1 MNNSSP
7 RDLQVWHVPKRSSS
21 HQMVGSINILI
32 AEDMD
37 GAPWNLQRKETFNT
51 RLGQWGFT
59 ESGGPLA
66 QSARRTLEAMLK
78 YVGLIFI
85 VEKGNRPILLIS
97 EAGKELQRGNSYP
110 RPHQRKRLSDTI
122 KQNPAWNSLE
132 VIRDQL
138 KKLIITNPVIRADCI
153 NVLVFPLRAV
163 LRLLMDDEIGILS
176 HEELA
181 YIVFSM
187 RSCNE
192 HELVKQRILNFRS
205 LSPGDRDKELTAFKK
220 TPVGNKTLV
229 QAPTALYFI
238 KYCLI
243 TGFCFSKRL
252 GGKTCLVI
260 NENKRNEVEAYL
272 KEYATVDAFDF
283 GSDIDLWIEYFG
295 EPTRHLPPISVDF
308 IFENPDAVGVV
319 ITYSS
324 SNKRSKP
331 RHILLDKDHASQSVA
346 LFPQEEYQIE
356 IMDVDSGAVIEKRKM
371 IISDRVKNISC
382 AKDKTSVQN
391 WDLSKIKK
399 SIEELIVSKSGL
411 DSEYEKRVEL
421 YSTLT
426 SQPTYIKDCRGSLR
440 GGRLEYLF
448 YQFFLI
454 LESTKII
461 DSVIWNG
468 STAEFGL
475 HRPAPGGRAG
485 NPDIVVSI
493 KHVKCP
499 IELTTIKNARAQWS
513 AEGVSVHDH
522 VKNFQSEFHV
532 QDQQIIGIFS
542 APEIHAPIR
551 PSLESESR
559 RLKRPILCLTIDE
572 LISIFAEK
580 KRDQIVEYLE
590 TEGARLISGK
600 HVS

>member
-1 MNNSSP
+1 MANSSS

-21 HQMVGSINILI
+21 HQMVGSINILL

-37 GAPWNLQRKETFNT
+37 GNPWNLQRKETFNT

-78 YVGLIFI
+78 YVGLIFV
-85 VEKGNRPILLIS
+85 VEKGNRPILLVS
-97 EAGKELQRGNSYP
+97 EAGKELQSKNTYT

-122 KQNPAWNSLE
+122 KQNPAWNTLE

-153 NVLVFPLRAV
+153 NILVFPFRAV
-163 LRLLMDDEIGILS
+163 LRLLLYSEIVSLS

-192 HELVKQRILNFRS
+192 HQLVKQRILNFRS
-205 LSPGDRDKELTAFKK
+205 LNTVDRNKELDAFKK
-220 TPVGNKTLV
+220 TSVGNKTLV
-229 QAPTALYFI
+229 QAPTSLYFI
-238 KYCLI
+238 KYCVI
-243 TGFCFSKRL
+243 TGFCSTKRMA
-252 GGKTCLVI
+252 GKTCLVI
-260 NENKRNEVEAYL
+260 NEGKRKEIEAYL
-272 KEYATVDAFDF
+272 KEYTAINAFDF
-283 GSDIDLWIEYFG
+283 GFDVDLWIDYFG
-295 EPTRHLPPISVDF
+295 EPSRRYPPILVDF
-308 IFENPDAVGVV
+308 IFENPDAVGIA

-324 SNKRSKP
+324 VNKSSKP
-331 RHILLDKDHASQSVA
+331 RYLLLDRDHARQTVA
-346 LFPQEEYQIE
+346 LFPDEEYQIE
-356 IMDVDSGAVIEKRKM
+356 PMDVDSGLTIEKRK
-371 IISDRVKNISC
+371 ILITNQIKNVSFS
-382 AKDKTSVQN
+382 KNRTSSQE
-391 WDLSKIKK
+391 WILSKVRK
-399 SIEELIVSKSGL
+399 SIEELIGSKSGI
-411 DSEYEKRVEL
+411 DSDYEKRVEL
-421 YSTLT
+421 YATLT
-426 SQPTYIKDCRGSLR
+426 SQSTYMKDCRGSLR

-454 LESTKII
+454 LENTKVI

-475 HRPAPGGRAG
+475 HRPAPGGKAG
-485 NPDIVVSI
+485 NPDLILSI
-493 KHVKCP
+493 KHIKCP
-499 IELTTIKNARAQWS
+499 VELTTISNARAQWS

-522 VKNFQSEFHV
+522 VKNFQTEFHIKE
-532 QDQQIIGIFS
+532 QKIIGIFS

-551 PSLESESR
+551 PSLESESK
-559 RLKRPILCLTIDE
+559 RLKRPILCLTINE

-580 KRDQIVEYLE
+580 KRDEIVEFLE
-590 TEGARLISGK
+590 TEGAKLLS
-600 HVS
+600 S